1 MNNDFQLAIG
11 KGCLAGLA
19 LAAAFFVVGGL
30 LFLAARLIG
39 FDQGVSLVVGL
50 AGGPM
55 LVSAVVLGV
64 ALRRAQN
71 RSQVTVSNADH
82 ATIARDDA

>member
-1 MNNDFQLAIG
+1 MNDDFQLAIG

-19 LAAAFFVVGGL
+19 LAAAFFVVSGL
-30 LFLAARLIG
+30 LFLAARLVG
-39 FDQGVSLVVGL
+39 LDQGVSLVVGL
-50 AGGPM
+50 AGGPV

-71 RSQVTVSNADH
+71 RSQVTASNTDH